1 MVTNITWSIVINSH
15 GGINVINI
23 FFSFFNFQSIGRWQK
38 LWLAAG
44 VIHFVGVIV
53 YVIFASGHVQPW
65 DPTASAEAQFV
76 INASR
81 QGEEGMGEG
90 EGGGGGGWKGT
101 VISGASLSSS
111 YNERDPLLINPADAD
126 SKERETWERSL
137 EDSLMLD

>member
-1 MVTNITWSIVINSH
+1 
-15 GGINVINI
+15 
-23 FFSFFNFQSIGRWQK
+23 

-65 DPTASAEAQFV
+65 DPTAAAEAQFV

-81 QGEEGMGEG
+81 QEAGGMGG
-90 EGGGGGGWKGT
+90 EKGMANG
-101 VISGASLSSS
+101 GASLSSS
-111 YNERDPLLINPADAD
+111 YDERDPLLINPTDAD

-137 EDSLMLD
+137 EDSLMLG